1 MKKML
6 FSAAALLCS
15 FAALAQTPAPS
26 TKHANHKLE
35 AKAKRT
41 DRDRKD
47 DQDDRDDKT
56 AKPDNHGQAVQTLAN
71 STTLTGAEKG
81 AAISTL
87 ASGGR
92 SAAKGQS
99 ADHKAHGARS
109 ERSAR
114 GGNRNAG
121 SRPAGAGHQ
130 GAGHQG
136 GAGRGR

>member
-6 FSAAALLCS
+6 FSAAALFCS

-26 TKHANHKLE
+26 AKHANKAVAADHKLE
-35 AKAKRT
+35 AKAKRN
-41 DRDRKD
+41 
-47 DQDDRDDKT
+47 DQDRSDDKAGT
-56 AKPDNHGQAVQTLAN
+56 PDNHGQAVQTLAH

-99 ADHKAHGARS
+99 ADHSARGARG

-121 SRPAGAGHQ
+121 NRPAGAGHQ
-130 GAGHQG
+130 GAGHRG